1 MIPENCLA
9 YLLYSVLTVY
19 STGKYQKA
27 LKFMRTQL
35 YPYILYPFI
44 ILVLIM
50 TQACSATRQM
60 PSDSPNQTPN
70 ASRSQLAGS
79 EDQYV
84 IRPGDEIEIL
94 VWEQPSFN
102 TLTTVS
108 RLGTIA
114 VPLVGELM
122 VAGLTQDELKRDL
135 EGKLA
140 EFIKGEI
147 NLTISIRN
155 TDILIV
161 SVLGKV
167 ARPDNYPVVDQTS
180 IFRIISTAG
189 GLTEDANLKKVK
201 LYRQTGPED
210 YVTLDLLEYLESG
223 QMNSP
228 AILVRPGDIVYVP
241 RKENAVRDMSEF
253 LRDVIILFGIF
264 RVFN

>member
-1 MIPENCLA
+1 
-9 YLLYSVLTVY
+9 
-19 STGKYQKA
+19 
-27 LKFMRTQL
+27 MRTQQQF
-35 YPYILYPFI
+35 YIYPFI

-50 TQACSATRQM
+50 AQACTATRDL
-60 PSDSPNQTPN
+60 PSDSPPQTTN
-70 ASRSQLAGS
+70 DVRLATAEAGH
-79 EDQYV
+79 YV

-114 VPLVGELM
+114 IPLVGEVM
-122 VAGLTQDELKRDL
+122 VAGLTQEQLKRDL
-135 EGKLA
+135 ESKLA
-140 EFIKGEI
+140 EFIRGEM

-155 TDILIV
+155 IDTLIV
-161 SVLGKV
+161 SVLGMV
-167 ARPDNYPVVDQTS
+167 ASPDNYPVVDQTS

-189 GLTEDANLKKVK
+189 GTTEDANLKKVK

-210 YVTLDLLEYLESG
+210 YITIDLLEYLDSG

-228 AILVRPGDIVYVP
+228 ELLVRPGDIVYVP
-241 RKENAVRDMSEF
+241 RKENAVREMSEF

>member
-1 MIPENCLA
+1 MTTNQYSH
-9 YLLYSVLTVY
+9 YLLFL
-19 STGKYQKA
+19 
-27 LKFMRTQL
+27 F
-35 YPYILYPFI
+35 
-44 ILVLIM
+44 LVLI
-50 TQACSATRQM
+50 TAQACTSTREL
-60 PSDSPNQTPN
+60 PSDPPPQISKTILPQT
-70 ASRSQLAGS
+70 AES
-79 EDQYV
+79 EKIYI

-114 VPLVGELM
+114 IPLVGEII
-122 VAGLTQDELKRDL
+122 VAGLTQEQLKREL

-140 EFIKGEI
+140 EYIKGEM

-161 SVLGKV
+161 SVLGMV

-180 IFRIISTAG
+180 IFRILSTAG
-189 GLTEDANLKKVK
+189 GTTEDANLKKVK
-201 LYRQTGPED
+201 LYRQTGPEE
-210 YVTLDLLEYLESG
+210 YVTLDLFEYLESG
-223 QMNSP
+223 QMNSSTL
-228 AILVRPGDIVYVP
+228 LVRPGDIVYVP
-241 RKENAVRDMSEF
+241 KKENAVREMSEF

>member
-1 MIPENCLA
+1 
-9 YLLYSVLTVY
+9 
-19 STGKYQKA
+19 
-27 LKFMRTQL
+27 MRTKL
-35 YPYILYPFI
+35 FPNVIYSLI

-50 TQACSATRQM
+50 TQACTATREL
-60 PSDSPNQTPN
+60 PSDPPPQTPN
-70 ASRSQLAGS
+70 TIEAQAAES
-79 EDQYV
+79 EDLYV

-114 VPLVGELM
+114 IPLVGEIM
-122 VAGLTQDELKRDL
+122 VAGLTQAELKRDL

-140 EFIKGEI
+140 EYIRGDM

-155 TDILIV
+155 TDVLIV
-161 SVLGKV
+161 SVLGMV
-167 ARPDNYPVVDQTS
+167 ESPDNYPVVDQTS

-189 GLTEDANLKKVK
+189 GTTEEANLKKVK
-201 LYRQTGPED
+201 LYRQSGPED
-210 YVTLDLLEYLESG
+210 YVTLNLFEYLESG
-223 QMNSP
+223 QMNST

-241 RKENAVRDMSEF
+241 KKENAVREMSEF